1 MCGRYSLT
9 VNPEELMEH
18 FHLDSADAT
27 TSPRFNIAPTQDV
40 PVVLNESPTR
50 LSIVQWGLIPSWA
63 KDPGIGAQMINA
75 RAETL
80 PEKPAFRNAFK
91 KRRCLVLADGFYEWR
106 KEADGK
112 TKTPIYL
119 RLKSG
124 EPFALAGLWE
134 VWTSP
139 EGEKRRTCTI
149 ITTEP
154 NDLVAPIHN
163 RMPAILARDAAAD
176 WLDGTMEPLALMSM
190 LKPYAVDQMQAYP
203 VSRRVNAPANDEPAL
218 IQPVQA

>member
-1 MCGRYSLT
+1 MCGRFTLIVDPAEWQDEFIGFSF
-9 VNPEELMEH
+9 PSQ
-18 FHLDSADAT
+18 F
-27 TSPRFNIAPTQDV
+27 SPRFNIAPSQ
-40 PVVLNESPTR
+40 PVMSVLNDGTNAASF
-50 LSIVQWGLIPSWA
+50 LLWGLIPSWSKDA
-63 KDPGIGAQMINA
+63 KIAYSTINA
-75 RAETL
+75 RGDTVA
-80 PEKPAFRNAFK
+80 EKPAFRSAFK

-106 KEADGK
+106 KEEDGK

-139 EGEKRRTCTI
+139 EGDKRRTCTI
-149 ITTEP
+149 ITTQP

-163 RMPAILARDAAAD
+163 RMPAILPRDTEAD
-176 WLDGTMEPLALMSM
+176 WLDGNMEALALMSM
-190 LKPYAVDQMQAYP
+190 LKPYASDQMQAYP

-218 IQPVQA
+218 IQPVTA